1 MLALTEEQQN
11 VRPGSRV
18 DVVLRRY
25 LIAETKRRL
34 HQPIFACQVML
45 AYETKC
51 AVCTLAH
58 RELLDAAHIVPDS
71 EPRGLPVIQNGLA
84 LCKIHH
90 AAYDRN
96 ILGIRPD
103 YVIEIHQR
111 LLDEIDG
118 PMLTYGIQGHHGERL
133 GQLPR
138 IRAERPDPD
147 RLEQRYLQFRAA

>member
-1 MLALTEEQQN
+1 
-11 VRPGSRV
+11 
-18 DVVLRRY
+18 
-25 LIAETKRRL
+25 
-34 HQPIFACQVML
+34 ML

-58 RELLDAAHIVPDS
+58 RELLDAAHIVADND
-71 EPRGLPVIQNGLA
+71 PRGLPVIQNGLA

-103 YVIEIHQR
+103 YAVEIHQR

-118 PMLTYGIQGHHGERL
+118 PMLTHGIQGHHGERL
-133 GQLPR
+133 RQLPR